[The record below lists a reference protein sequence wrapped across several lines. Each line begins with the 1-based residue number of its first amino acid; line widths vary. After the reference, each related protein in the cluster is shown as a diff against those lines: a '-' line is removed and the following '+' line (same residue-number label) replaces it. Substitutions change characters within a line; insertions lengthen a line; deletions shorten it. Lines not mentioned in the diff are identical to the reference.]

1 MKKVI
6 LIVLAVIMLFVSS
19 ACSPSND
26 LETEDAVLD
35 DDSSE
40 DVYLVLVNKDHILP
54 GDWVQKIELVSDQD
68 PWGNEVKIE
77 KTTLEQF
84 NKLQSALL
92 KQDVDIRLDSV
103 YRSVEEQ
110 VALWESFEEEY
121 GEDYCKKY
129 LAEPGYSEHHTGLAV
144 DVCIMKDGEAINDND
159 TMLAET
165 ELFKKV
171 HELMPEYGFILR
183 YPEGKEDI
191 TGYAYEPWHL
201 RYVGVDVAK
210 EITEKDITLK
220 EYLESVNA
228 E

>member
-19 ACSPSND
+19 ACSPNND
-26 LETEDAVLD
+26 LETEDVTLD
-35 DDSSE
+35 DISSE

-54 GDWVQKIELVSDQD
+54 GDWMQKIELVSDQD

-110 VALWESFEEEY
+110 VTLWESFEEEY

-144 DVCIMKDGEAINDND
+144 DVCIIKDGEVINDND

-183 YPEGKEDI
+183 YPEGKEGI

-210 EITEKDITLK
+210 EIAEKNITLE
-220 EYLESVNA
+220 EYLESVDT